1 LRLKIRDRS
10 FVLLHYLS
18 QNWERLG
25 LPSAAAAQHIT
36 FAAATPRFRTSAHVV
51 FFLFLGGELRL
62 VTKVSRLPGED
73 VHLLREARIL
83 TDLAQTDAQNVPR
96 LIAMDQIYDRPLL
109 VETALPG
116 RAISRA
122 MVLADPEKFLERGL
136 DWLCSL
142 HAATAQP
149 SAGAEIRRLSESSL
163 LLLRDRMEL
172 TREEVRILARTS
184 AILESLPERCPWL
197 VFEHGDFSA
206 PNLLLLPNGELG
218 VVDWELATQ
227 RGIPGADLFFFL
239 TFIAFARERADSL
252 PRQLRAF
259 RNAFHGNQAWAA
271 RYIERYAVALGL
283 PRDVLPPLFVLTWL
297 RYVGGLI
304 ARLSAGE
311 DGGRRRLRSATTAWL
326 RQNRYFQLWLQS
338 VGSFQELHLT
348 P

>member
-1 LRLKIRDRS
+1 
-10 FVLLHYLS
+10 VLLHYLS

-25 LPSAAAAQHIT
+25 LPSAAAAHCMT

-83 TDLAQTDAQNVPR
+83 TDLAQTAAQNVPR
-96 LIAMDQIYDRPLL
+96 LIALDQIYDRPLL

-142 HAATAQP
+142 
-149 SAGAEIRRLSESSL
+149 RRLSESSL

-172 TREEVRILARTS
+172 TREEARILARTS
-184 AILESLPERCPWL
+184 AILQSLPERCPWL

-259 RNAFHGNQAWAA
+259 RNAFHGNQAWTAK
-271 RYIERYAVALGL
+271 YIERYAVALGL